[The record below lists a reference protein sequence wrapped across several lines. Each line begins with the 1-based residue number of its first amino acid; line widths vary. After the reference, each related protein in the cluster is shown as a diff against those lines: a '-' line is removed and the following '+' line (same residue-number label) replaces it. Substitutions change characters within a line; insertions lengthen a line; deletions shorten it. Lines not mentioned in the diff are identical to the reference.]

1 VGGTTVLTANH
12 VANGK
17 EHRVLCDDG
26 KYRVDPNKTVLSGT
40 NDVDLGVLQL
50 ATQDLPDL
58 GRVPFARV
66 DRGGTI
72 IKGFTAVGFPDWT
85 VDREDREY
93 QAKQVMGTVLPADRV
108 RMNQPGG
115 ADAQP
120 LRLTIRWEAG
130 DLRAPEPGGPDDPW
144 GGMSGAAVAVGRF
157 VIGVVRAHNADDPN
171 VLSVTPV
178 YALTRL
184 PAPKQ
189 QEFCD
194 ALGIADINRL
204 AIITDRDISQWSGS
218 TGTDEPVQP
227 TRPTSSAPA
236 FSDVIRNVYQ
246 EKLDAFNLRVPAWD
260 CASLEQFYR
269 ECEERVSHQRGDT
282 QLQRG
287 RDLVKALWLAAAAL
301 PVLAQFDARRI
312 DITKLQY
319 LYHRHVH
326 TRPESRK
333 LDVMLIDAAGVGI
346 NEDYEAALGRGHPG
360 DDTVTALARFML
372 GIASCWKARQ
382 DPATV
387 VDLSEMTDW
396 MFRHLELPALDIARY
411 FDGIRRRSLAV
422 IEFDTHDLSTNS
434 GGSAA
439 RDMPRAIVIQTVD
452 DARVET
458 ERIPCSPSSQRD
470 VETKL
475 RECLGPRLASG
486 GNFIVDIFLPLPWLD
501 AGLERLEP
509 LSSLDP
515 HLRWDMERHDDDL
528 AARLRDRFRHMRW
541 EEVPE
546 DIPHDVT
553 CDPER
558 LREWIEDRELPGVKD
573 PPFFIGSSHGAAMN
587 HNPLAGLLKKGFGF
601 IAWFTGEATA
611 DVRETA
617 AQTVNGPDLKD
628 AWDRKDKLPRYLAA
642 SLRRHKPIII
652 WSEPDRREDFLI
664 PKTELHKNPRRSVRN
679 RI

>member
-26 KYRVDPNKTVLSGT
+26 KYRVDPNKTVVSGT
-40 NDVDLGVLQL
+40 NEVDLGVLRL
-50 ATQDLPDL
+50 ATPDLPDL
-58 GRVPFARV
+58 GQLPFARV

-85 VDREDREY
+85 GDREDREY

-115 ADAQP
+115 ADGQP
-120 LRLTIRWEAG
+120 LRLTIKWQEG
-130 DLRAPEPGGPDDPW
+130 DLRAPELDGPVDPW

-184 PAPKQ
+184 STPKQ
-189 QEFCD
+189 KEFCD
-194 ALGIADINRL
+194 ALGIADINQL
-204 AIITDRDISQWSGS
+204 AMITDRDISEWSA
-218 TGTDEPVQP
+218 TAGTDEPTQ
-227 TRPTSSAPA
+227 PTSSALA

-260 CASLEQFYR
+260 CAGLERYYR
-269 ECEERVSHQRGDT
+269 ECEERVRLQHGDT

-301 PVLAQFDARRI
+301 PVLAQFDVRKI
-312 DITKLQY
+312 DPTKLQY
-319 LYHRHVH
+319 VYHRHVH
-326 TRPESRK
+326 TKPESRK

-382 DPATV
+382 DPATG

-396 MFRHLELPALDIARY
+396 MWQHLELPAPDIARY
-411 FDGIRRRSLAV
+411 FNGIRRRSLAV
-422 IEFDTHDLSTNS
+422 IEFDTEDVTPAS
-434 GGSAA
+434 GGSAV

-452 DARVET
+452 DAKVET
-458 ERIPCSPSSQRD
+458 QRFPCSPLSERD

-475 RECLGPRLASG
+475 RECLGSWLASG

-515 HLRWDMERHDDDL
+515 HLRWDMQRHDDDL
-528 AARLRDRFRHMRW
+528 ASRLRDRFKDMKW
-541 EEVPE
+541 DEVPE

-558 LREWIEDRELPGVKD
+558 LREWIEDKELPGVKD
-573 PPFFIGSSHGAAMN
+573 PPFFIGSSHGAAG

-617 AQTVNGPDLKD
+617 ARTIEGPAFRD
-628 AWDRKDKLPRYLAA
+628 AWDRKDNLPRYLAA

-664 PKTELHKNPRRSVRN
+664 PKTELLKTTRRGARS